1 MPDRKTP
8 GGRLFRVKV
17 SATASRSEVGLVYV
31 AAVMQ
36 GLALVTFPAA
46 SSIFTSPDGFGFDST
61 RYGALFL
68 PQVLLAILASAFA
81 PRLARRWSLRR
92 VLLAGLAGD
101 IVSMLLLALSRL
113 LLGSPDMAF
122 GVLLLATG
130 ALGFGF
136 GATVMALNTYAEAFF
151 PRRADR
157 AVLALNALL
166 GLGTALAPVLVA
178 VVVGLGAWWLLPVLV
193 AGLAA
198 LLFAVAYAQ
207 PLATPA
213 GAAGAGRPTSLN
225 WTDLPHR
232 FWLYAAAV
240 FVYGIVETL
249 NGNWAM
255 LYLSSERGVS
265 SQGASLALAAFWVM
279 VTVGRDTDRDDHPV
293 RAGTLDLC
301 RASGIFAGGVSARRA
316 GAERS
321 RRDHRVRSRRPG
333 MFGISAIE
341 HQLRR
346 QRVSAIV
353 GGDGRWPHRVL
364 SAWLRRRRVR
374 HRTAAEPAGAV
385 VRNDFRGGEHR
396 GGTHHRH
403 RVVHHPK
410 PTRIPP
416 RT

>member
-1 MPDRKTP
+1 MSA
-8 GGRLFRVKV
+8 
-17 SATASRSEVGLVYV
+17 SATASRTEIGLVYV
-31 AAVMQ
+31 AAVVQ

-101 IVSMLLLALSRL
+101 IVSMTLLALSRL
-113 LLGSPDMAF
+113 LLGMPDMAF

-130 ALGFGF
+130 ALGLGF

-151 PRRADR
+151 PKRADR

-178 VVVGLGAWWLLPVLV
+178 IVVALGAWWLLPVVV
-193 AGLAA
+193 ACIAV
-198 LLFAVAYAQ
+198 LLFGVAYAQ
-207 PLATPA
+207 PLRLHVGNADA
-213 GAAGAGRPTSLN
+213 DRPTSLN
-225 WTDLPHR
+225 WIDLPRR

-265 SQGASLALAAFWVM
+265 TQGASFALAAFWVM
-279 VTVGRDTDRDDHPV
+279 VTVGRVLIALISQLVP
-293 RAGTLDLC
+293 RALDLC
-301 RASGIFAGGVSARRA
+301 RAPRAVAGGVSTGLA
-316 GAERS
+316 GPERS
-321 RRDHRVRSRRPG
+321 WWDHRFRPRRPG
-333 MFGISAIE
+333 VLGISAVE
-341 HQLRR
+341 HQLRGR
-346 QRVSAIV
+346 GVSPTLGRD
-353 GGDGRWPHRVL
+353 GGRAHRVL
-364 SAWLRRRRVR
+364 SAGIRSRRVR
-374 HRTAAEPAGAV
+374 DRTAARSVWALVLDCIRSRQRRRGA
-385 VRNDFRGGEHR
+385 D
-396 GGTHHRH
+396 HRH
-403 RVVHHPK
+403 RVADLR
-410 PTRIPP
+410 PTRNTQAAPG
-416 RT
+416 R